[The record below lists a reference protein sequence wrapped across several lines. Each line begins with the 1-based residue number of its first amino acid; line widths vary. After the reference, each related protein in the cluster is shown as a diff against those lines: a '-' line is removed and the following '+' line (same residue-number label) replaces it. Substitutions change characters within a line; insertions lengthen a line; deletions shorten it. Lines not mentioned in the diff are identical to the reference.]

1 METLQTLL
9 ENHGLL
15 LLFAVGF
22 AEYTGVP
29 IASVPVLIAA
39 GSIARIGGLSMAPVV
54 LAAALGGLS
63 ADALWYFMARW
74 KGDRLVNA
82 ACSLSPNPRVCIG
95 NVQARVTQLGGPYI
109 ITAKFLPGVG
119 NLIAPAAG
127 FGGLPAGR
135 FLTLDFVALL
145 LWANVYSGIGWVFS
159 NQVES
164 LIMLAGS
171 YTRWI
176 LLLFV
181 ALVATGGT
189 YRYLKT
195 RWHAAAHAAG

>member
-1 METLQTLL
+1 MIELMDTLL
-9 ENHGLL
+9 TLIEHYGLV

-29 IASVPVLIAA
+29 IASVPVI
-39 GSIARIGGLSMAPVV
+39 
-54 LAAALGGLS
+54 LAAALGGLT
-63 ADALWYFMARW
+63 ADALWYTLARHR
-74 KGDRLVNA
+74 GERLVNA

-95 NVQARVTQLGGPYI
+95 KVQARVTQLGAPYI

-127 FGGLPAGR
+127 LGEFPALR
-135 FLTLDFVALL
+135 FLALDFVALL
-145 LWANVYSGIGWVFS
+145 LWANVYAGIGWVFS
-159 NQVES
+159 NEVES
-164 LIMLAGS
+164 LIMLAQS

-176 LLLFV
+176 LVVAV
-181 ALVATGGT
+181 ALIATGGT
-189 YRYLKT
+189 YRHLKK